1 MVWWKADWLCPT
13 HRHSLISRR
22 CCFSI
27 HCVAGL
33 GVEESRLMLKW
44 CIVFGE
50 ADQKNANVKL
60 RWIWS
65 WAGGGL
71 EEANSGRLGG
81 ELSKSVSVSL
91 HLLNLIPPLNFS
103 TLWVNNSVENNF
115 WRRIG
120 LGAQGLL
127 NAFLLIYWGR
137 VVVGAWGTFPA
148 LPNHLGPLCL
158 TSANELSNPGVY
170 CGPALYTVGTQNIW
184 FGYEK
189 QLQDWRAHLWQGRL
203 LGHLVLWGL
212 GEAVCIHVLSFCL
225 LSV

>member
-1 MVWWKADWLCPT
+1 
-13 HRHSLISRR
+13 
-22 CCFSI
+22 
-27 HCVAGL
+27 
-33 GVEESRLMLKW
+33 MLKL

-127 NAFLLIYWGR
+127 NAFLLIY
-137 VVVGAWGTFPA
+137 
-148 LPNHLGPLCL
+148 
-158 TSANELSNPGVY
+158 
-170 CGPALYTVGTQNIW
+170 
-184 FGYEK
+184 
-189 QLQDWRAHLWQGRL
+189 
-203 LGHLVLWGL
+203 
-212 GEAVCIHVLSFCL
+212 
-225 LSV
+225 